1 MISLSDQE
9 IPGRGVV
16 HVWTID
22 LEEAALDLPEL
33 LSDDEITRFSS
44 INHKKARL
52 DFLRS
57 RACLRLILASY
68 LGVTAADIVFSYNEN
83 GKPELALSGY
93 PSLSFNLSHSDKY
106 CLLAVAADSEIGVD
120 VERVQATRDYHAL
133 ARRFF
138 TPSEFQLIRNAQDEG
153 LFYRMWV
160 LKEASVKA
168 RGMQLLAGLD
178 RFKCNVSKDG
188 TLKVTDKLGQDDP
201 GNWSVR
207 QWQPDGQSS
216 AALVV
221 RDAEA
226 EFVEKTLA
234 GLLTPPIKTDM
245 AKHDPDS

>member
-22 LEEAALDLPEL
+22 LEEAALDFPEL

-57 RACLRLILASY
+57 RASLRLILASY
-68 LGVTAADIVFSYNEN
+68 LGVTAADIAFSYNEN

-93 PSLSFNLSHSDKY
+93 PMLNFNLSHSDKY

-138 TPSEFQLIRNAQDEG
+138 TPS
-153 LFYRMWV
+153 
-160 LKEASVKA
+160 
-168 RGMQLLAGLD
+168 
-178 RFKCNVSKDG
+178 
-188 TLKVTDKLGQDDP
+188 
-201 GNWSVR
+201 
-207 QWQPDGQSS
+207 
-216 AALVV
+216 
-221 RDAEA
+221 
-226 EFVEKTLA
+226 
-234 GLLTPPIKTDM
+234 
-245 AKHDPDS
+245 